1 MASGSGVVH
10 PAPCATGAGAGAG
23 ATVHLEPPVV
33 TRALAR
39 CKQSALYAHPG
50 AGAEEG
56 AAGAPRRGGADAPGW
71 VPDGLALPPQVAE
84 ALAALAEAQGAARE
98 KRAALRA
105 DVERLD
111 RQLRAVLQT

>member
-1 MASGSGVVH
+1 
-10 PAPCATGAGAGAG
+10 
-23 ATVHLEPPVV
+23 LEPPVV

-39 CKQSALYAHPG
+39 CKQSALYARPPVSLGADRRPG

-56 AAGAPRRGGADAPGW
+56 AAGAARRGGADAPGRAQ
-71 VPDGLALPPQVAE
+71 DGLALDPQVAE

-105 DVERLD
+105 DVERLE